1 MVIENSFPT
10 LSFLSVEFLIFLK
23 NCGLC
28 SHIINY
34 TSVKN
39 IVNLIIVSQLV
50 DTPPSDVL
58 ALRHITMVSKLD
70 LYLGVL
76 LEVEQEMK
84 DPYFYYMKK
93 LGLMDCVDEYVTP
106 EEKEEGIR
114 LDTELNYPLTIKR
127 SSIRFPEVNSLL
139 TDIKSLVS
147 WNQSL

>member
-1 MVIENSFPT
+1 
-10 LSFLSVEFLIFLK
+10 
-23 NCGLC
+23 
-28 SHIINY
+28 
-34 TSVKN
+34 
-39 IVNLIIVSQLV
+39 
-50 DTPPSDVL
+50 
-58 ALRHITMVSKLD
+58 MVSKLD